1 VDTKYTLDSPPP
13 SDYFLVMPNA
23 DKSRKAEKKPHRI
36 HPNSLA
42 NLAKSP
48 QPPRKGRVKGELNKV
63 NRNLKTAI
71 TEFVDGRSDKLDALI
86 DEIHAVNG
94 AAAAWDRIVGLFEY
108 RLPKLA
114 RVEHTGQDGAPIQ
127 VVQVSFQGIQAAP
140 NAILGQVQSVDP
152 QQVDNVTSIPSI
164 DLSQRVRSASGLV
177 ETTKEEYAGSTVIE
191 DGISLQQRSEP
202 AP

>member
-1 VDTKYTLDSPPP
+1 MANVQEKSGKKLDKRP
-13 SDYFLVMPNA
+13 
-23 DKSRKAEKKPHRI
+23 KRQI

-42 NLAKSP
+42 NLLKEV
-48 QPPRKGRVKGELNKV
+48 PRKGRPKGELNKV

-114 RVEHTGQDGAPIQ
+114 RVEHTGSEGGPIS
-127 VVQVSFQGIQAAP
+127 VVQVSFTGISQPKIAQADV
-140 NAILGQVQSVDP
+140 VQS
-152 QQVDNVTSIPSI
+152 QLGT
-164 DLSQRVRSASGLV
+164 LSPAPV
-177 ETTKEEYAGSTVIE
+177 ETTTEEYANPTDSSKGE
-191 DGISLQQRSEP
+191 ER
-202 AP
+202 

>member
-1 VDTKYTLDSPPP
+1 MDKQNAPLHIGVMDDLTESRRKPGRPRKTDPP
-13 SDYFLVMPNA
+13 
-23 DKSRKAEKKPHRI
+23 KPKRQI

-42 NLAKSP
+42 NLTRV
-48 QPPRKGRVKGELNKV
+48 PPRKGRVKGELNKV

-114 RVEHTGQDGAPIQ
+114 RVEHTGQDGGPVH
-127 VVQVSFQGIQAAP
+127 VVQVSFQGIQQPMIAP
-140 NAILGQVQSVDP
+140 KPNQVETLSPLDVP
-152 QQVDNVTSIPSI
+152 I
-164 DLSQRVRSASGLV
+164 LSQLDRV
-177 ETTKEEYAGSTVIE
+177 ETSLIETTVKEYSNPSDSNTG
-191 DGISLQQRSEP
+191 GP
-202 AP
+202 